1 MYPVLR
7 KKYNQRSPT
16 RVPAPCTDSMPGP
29 SVHPPGRRATVAC
42 VLLPDVRSSARPV
55 AQPVK
60 AKHGGMGAGG
70 GAAAPVHVRAVQAR
84 RGGGSPAVCAEVVH
98 AAGDARWARRPPQAT
113 AFRGEGDGEGGV
125 EGGWRGRRR
134 RRCRS
139 SRWHQDCRRHSGGD
153 DRHWDAAKRESARRT
168 RADCTVSQAMVGQR
182 IGSLRGLPL
191 GGGGERCGQG
201 RAAAQQTVF
210 A

>member
-1 MYPVLR
+1 
-7 KKYNQRSPT
+7 
-16 RVPAPCTDSMPGP
+16 
-29 SVHPPGRRATVAC
+29 
-42 VLLPDVRSSARPV
+42 
-55 AQPVK
+55 
-60 AKHGGMGAGG
+60 MGAGG
-70 GAAAPVHVRAVQAR
+70 GAAARVHVRAVRAR

-182 IGSLRGLPL
+182 IGSRVAAEDVEA
-191 GGGGERCGQG
+191 ERCGQRKG
-201 RAAAQQTVF
+201 GGQQTVF
-210 A
+210 AHSRGESRMGSIQHAVGTGGPGRRRRHGPSFSCLGHRTFLFGRGAEML